1 MIENNHEGIF
11 KLMLELV
18 SVPSI
23 SATPGEIKM
32 ARMIYGKLEELPY
45 FKNHPD
51 YLKLLPINND
61 PLERQVVFALV
72 KAGPSVKKTI
82 ILTGHYDVVAV
93 EGYGALKEYAFD
105 PVEYTRRLSK
115 EKLPEDAAKDLESG
129 NYIFGRGVSDMKC
142 GLAIEMALLAE
153 AAQNPCKLSAN
164 LAFLAVPDEENN
176 STGMRGAVS
185 HLMELEKELGLD
197 YIAAINCEPSGPGA
211 PDDDHRYIFTGTV
224 GKIMPFF
231 YFVGKETHVGDY
243 FNGLNATLMASY
255 LNIALEARPD
265 FIDFKGSEVFSP
277 PTCLKLKDLR
287 DAYSV
292 TLPERAVAY
301 YNLLTVSKSPAQ
313 ILESMKRAAA
323 EAFSMAVDHLRKTA
337 ASYSKKSG
345 QDIGISWQ
353 TKVITYGELEEK
365 VCRNFPGNMSEHVK
379 HYIAS
384 LPESLDERDKAI
396 SLVGELLKYYPDKAP
411 MIIVGFLP
419 PYYPHRGNLGRTE
432 EEKNVM
438 KAVDKVIKEARQSY
452 GIEMK
457 VVEYFAG
464 ITDLSYFG
472 FQGKAEELKA
482 LSDNMPGWREI
493 YDIPL
498 NELAKLDIPVLN
510 LGPSGKD
517 DHKYTERLELSYSL
531 NITPRL
537 LKFAVE
543 SLAKS

>member
-1 MIENNHEGIF
+1 
-11 KLMLELV
+11 
-18 SVPSI
+18 
-23 SATPGEIKM
+23 
-32 ARMIYGKLEELPY
+32 
-45 FKNHPD
+45 
-51 YLKLLPINND
+51 
-61 PLERQVVFALV
+61 
-72 KAGPSVKKTI
+72 
-82 ILTGHYDVVAV
+82 
-93 EGYGALKEYAFD
+93 
-105 PVEYTRRLSK
+105 
-115 EKLPEDAAKDLESG
+115 
-129 NYIFGRGVSDMKC
+129 
-142 GLAIEMALLAE
+142 
-153 AAQNPCKLSAN
+153 
-164 LAFLAVPDEENN
+164 
-176 STGMRGAVS
+176 
-185 HLMELEKELGLD
+185 
-197 YIAAINCEPSGPGA
+197 
-211 PDDDHRYIFTGTV
+211 
-224 GKIMPFF
+224 MPFF

-438 KAVDKVIKEARQSY
+438 KAVDKVIEEARQSY